1 MRIAKGIV
9 GKYARLVGLGV
20 MAAMLIGLGGCL
32 RGEHLASLRDRALES
47 SKQRQVEIERLAGAL
62 ETMAPSHPDRGAFEA
77 ALAEAIALRAAS
89 DAMARRIEETL
100 AQAESPTDP
109 LSQLVGLIAPWTPE
123 PVRTPL
129 VLGGALAASVLRGWQ
144 LRRGLISVAEGIGEA
159 MQSDPAFSER
169 YKMNAG
175 KVRAKQTGLAQKLV
189 DQTLR
194 ERLTAPE
201 GEFQAGA
208 PAGSSELHPIVGAG

>member
-1 MRIAKGIV
+1 MRIANGIV
-9 GKYARLVGLGV
+9 TNSARLVGLGV
-20 MAAMLIGLGGCL
+20 LAAMLIGLGGCL
-32 RGEHLASLRDRALES
+32 NGEHLASLRDRAVES
-47 SKQRQVEIERLAGAL
+47 SKQRQAEIERLTGAL
-62 ETMAPSHPDRGAFEA
+62 ETMAPTHPDRGAFEV

-100 AQAESPTDP
+100 AQADAPTDP
-109 LSQLVGLIAPWTPE
+109 VSQLVGLVAPWMPE

-144 LRRGLISVAEGIGEA
+144 LRRGLISVADGIGDA

-175 KVRAKQTGLAQKLV
+175 KVRAKQTGLARKLV
-189 DQTLR
+189 DQTLH
-194 ERLTAPE
+194 ERLTAPAADS
-201 GEFQAGA
+201 QASA
-208 PAGSSELHPIVGAG
+208 SEAGLQVHPNSDAG